1 MRTDRG
7 ALIAPGSS
15 MPGRDAVLG
24 MHLRWLEIV
33 GRETTAVSAREPRLS
48 LIPVPLAAQI
58 GGRRAW

>member
-1 MRTDRG
+1 
-7 ALIAPGSS
+7 

-48 LIPVPLAAQI
+48 LIPVAAQI